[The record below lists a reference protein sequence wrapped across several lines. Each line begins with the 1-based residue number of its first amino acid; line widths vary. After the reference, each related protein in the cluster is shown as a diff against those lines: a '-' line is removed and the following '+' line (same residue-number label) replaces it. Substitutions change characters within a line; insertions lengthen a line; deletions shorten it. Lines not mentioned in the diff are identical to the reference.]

1 MPPALGRQARSES
14 WAGCCLQVGS
24 FKCRFWPPPTFLLK
38 LPKTGRW
45 RMATRTRRWRTM
57 GRTFRTIMMSTQRS
71 LGNRESMIGSP
82 VFPFWGGFPDS
93 RFPRF
98 PIGRESWS
106 RGHHAGDFLV
116 WLRVSLAVVHQ
127 SSTAVCLPVT
137 VQYGASRRSTRVQ
150 PSRFSALA
158 TQHSEPYYS
167 TIQARVLC
175 TV

>member
-1 MPPALGRQARSES
+1 MEDGDSDAEMADYGTDFSDDHD
-14 WAGCCLQVGS
+14 VD
-24 FKCRFWPPPTFLLK
+24 
-38 LPKTGRW
+38 PKVT
-45 RMATRTRRWRTM
+45 
-57 GRTFRTIMMSTQRS
+57 
-71 LGNRESMIGSP
+71 RESGIDDRIPRFP
-82 VFPFWGGFPDS
+82 VLGGIS
-93 RFPRF
+93 RFPIPDSRF